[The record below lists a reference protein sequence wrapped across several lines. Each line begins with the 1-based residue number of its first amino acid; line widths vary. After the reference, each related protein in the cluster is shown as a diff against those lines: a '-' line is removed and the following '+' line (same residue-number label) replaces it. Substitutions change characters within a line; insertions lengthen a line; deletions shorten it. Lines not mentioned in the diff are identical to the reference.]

1 MSPGARLGAGVLTIV
16 GGAIALVLGLLL
28 ALVGGALE
36 AVYGTNG
43 NSAGVSG
50 VLAILF
56 GLGAVLIAVL
66 FFLPSKKPAVILLA
80 FDIAGMVW
88 AFARVD
94 AWALALVPLVP
105 LGVALFLGVA
115 SDGRRDTSAST

>member
-1 MSPGARLGAGVLTIV
+1 MSNSTSHRVPLVAVGDAWIV
-16 GGAIALVLGLLL
+16 IAI
-28 ALVGGALE
+28 
-36 AVYGTNG
+36 
-43 NSAGVSG
+43 
-50 VLAILF
+50 
-56 GLGAVLIAVL
+56 IAVL